1 MSIQSIIKTFVVISL
16 FSLFSLAF
24 AGVSWS
30 GDDEQ
35 KEAAENPS
43 VDAAPP
49 ADAAD
54 PDASAEDADAADE
67 ADTAED

>member
-1 MSIQSIIKTFVVISL
+1 MSIQTIIKIFVVASSL
-16 FSLFSLAF
+16 SLAL

-30 GDDEQ
+30 GEPEQ
-35 KEAAENPS
+35 TDAGEKAS

-54 PDASAEDADAADE
+54 EDASAEEAKTADADE
-67 ADTAED
+67 AEAAKD

>member
-1 MSIQSIIKTFVVISL
+1 MSIQSIIKTFVLASL
-16 FSLFSLAF
+16 LTLGL

-30 GDDEQ
+30 GDAEQ
-35 KEAAENPS
+35 EDAGDTAS

-54 PDASAEDADAADE
+54 EDASAEKAEYADTEEDE
-67 ADTAED
+67 AAED

>member
-1 MSIQSIIKTFVVISL
+1 MSIQTIIKTFVMASL
-16 FSLFSLAF
+16 LSLGL

-30 GDDEQ
+30 GDAEQ
-35 KEAAENPS
+35 KDAGEMAS

-54 PDASAEDADAADE
+54 ADASAEKAE
-67 ADTAED
+67 TADTEEAEAAKD

>member
-1 MSIQSIIKTFVVISL
+1 MSIQTIIKTFVVASL
-16 FSLFSLAF
+16 FSLVL

-30 GDDEQ
+30 EEPEQ
-35 KEAAENPS
+35 KGAGEEAS

-54 PDASAEDADAADE
+54 KDATAEAAETADAEE
-67 ADTAED
+67 AEAAKD

>member
-1 MSIQSIIKTFVVISL
+1 MSIQTIIKTFVVVSVLSL
-16 FSLFSLAF
+16 GL

-30 GDDEQ
+30 EEAEQ
-35 KEAAENPS
+35 KDAGEKAS

-54 PDASAEDADAADE
+54 KDASAEAADSADAEKDAAAKD
-67 ADTAED
+67 

>member
-1 MSIQSIIKTFVVISL
+1 MSIQTIIKTFVAASL
-16 FSLFSLAF
+16 LSLGL

-30 GDDEQ
+30 EEPEQ
-35 KEAAENPS
+35 KDASETAS

-54 PDASAEDADAADE
+54 EDASAEEAKPADE
-67 ADTAED
+67 EEAEAAKD

>member
-1 MSIQSIIKTFVVISL
+1 MSIQTIIKTFVVASL
-16 FSLFSLAF
+16 LSLGL

-30 GDDEQ
+30 EEPEQ
-35 KEAAENPS
+35 KDAGEEAS

-54 PDASAEDADAADE
+54 KDASAEKAEAADSEKADAAKD
-67 ADTAED
+67 

>member
-1 MSIQSIIKTFVVISL
+1 MSIQTIIKTFVVASL
-16 FSLFSLAF
+16 LSLGL

-30 GDDEQ
+30 EDAEQ
-35 KEAAENPS
+35 KDAGETTS

-54 PDASAEDADAADE
+54 EDASAEK
-67 ADTAED
+67 ADTADAEKAEDAND

>member
-1 MSIQSIIKTFVVISL
+1 MSIQTIIKTFVVASL
-16 FSLFSLAF
+16 LSLGL

-30 GDDEQ
+30 DDTEQ
-35 KEAAENPS
+35 KDAGETAS

-54 PDASAEDADAADE
+54 EDASAEEAETADTEKAEDADD
-67 ADTAED
+67 

>member
-1 MSIQSIIKTFVVISL
+1 MSIQTIIKTFVVASL
-16 FSLFSLAF
+16 LSLGL

-30 GDDEQ
+30 GDAEQ
-35 KEAAENPS
+35 KDAGETAS

-54 PDASAEDADAADE
+54 ADASAETAE
-67 ADTAED
+67 TADTEEAEAATD